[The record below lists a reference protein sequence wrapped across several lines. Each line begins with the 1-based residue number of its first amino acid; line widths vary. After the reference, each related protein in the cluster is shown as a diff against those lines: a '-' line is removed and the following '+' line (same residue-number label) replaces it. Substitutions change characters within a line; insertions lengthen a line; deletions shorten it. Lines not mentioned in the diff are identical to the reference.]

1 LTLAMCDIDHF
12 KRINDEFGH
21 PTGDR
26 VLAEVADMLRQAV
39 RSRDAVIRWGG
50 EEFMIVLNECSQTDA
65 VDLAK
70 R

>member
-1 LTLAMCDIDHF
+1 MCDIDHF

-21 PTGDR
+21 PTGDS

-50 EEFMIVLNECSQTDA
+50 E
-65 VDLAK
+65 
-70 R
+70 